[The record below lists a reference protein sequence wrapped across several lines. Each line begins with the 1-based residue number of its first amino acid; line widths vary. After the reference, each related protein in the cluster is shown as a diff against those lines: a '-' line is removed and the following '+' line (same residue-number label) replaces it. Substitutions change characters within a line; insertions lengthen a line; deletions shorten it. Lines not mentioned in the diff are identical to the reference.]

1 MVARS
6 SEKAF
11 MKKNGRKSFR
21 RSAVFFFCSENGAA
35 IAVWQRTLLDC
46 IHSGLPILKRWK
58 NGAKDSKIK
67 IILLMRI

>member
-21 RSAVFFFCSENGAA
+21 RSAVFFCSENGAA